1 MKKAA
6 KVIIWAT
13 VIWLLFLSVTRIAGI
28 IAKYEIYIKTDWAVA
43 VVGAA
48 LALGTVIATEI
59 ARKEPFPV
67 FYRVLLILT
76 VPVSIVSTFPLIS
89 QRGNIAATF
98 GAVATVI
105 CCLFAAIRVGLP
117 PKFGVPASLISL
129 LIVIPLCIYAFFTVM
144 LKNFGE
150 TTVVDTFE
158 STDGTYYAELIS
170 DSEGAL
176 GGSTRVKVY
185 KNNDIDFLIL
195 EIRKPKKD
203 IYVGNWGALSRV
215 EMHWQTDDVLII
227 NNVEYDMKAE

>member
-1 MKKAA
+1 MKKTA

-105 CCLFAAIRVGLP
+105 C
-117 PKFGVPASLISL
+117 
-129 LIVIPLCIYAFFTVM
+129 
-144 LKNFGE
+144 
-150 TTVVDTFE
+150 
-158 STDGTYYAELIS
+158 
-170 DSEGAL
+170 
-176 GGSTRVKVY
+176 
-185 KNNDIDFLIL
+185 
-195 EIRKPKKD
+195 
-203 IYVGNWGALSRV
+203 
-215 EMHWQTDDVLII
+215 
-227 NNVEYDMKAE
+227 

>member
-1 MKKAA
+1 MKKAV

-59 ARKEPFPV
+59 TRKEPFPV

-98 GAVATVI
+98 CAVATVI
-105 CCLFAAIRVGLP
+105 CCLIAAIRTGLP

-129 LIVIPLCIYAFFTVM
+129 LIVVPLCIGAFFTVM
-144 LKNFGE
+144 LENFGE

-195 EIRKPKKD
+195 EIRNPKKD
-203 IYVGNWGALSRV
+203 IYVGNWSALPSV
-215 EMHWQTDDVLII
+215 EMHWRTDDVLVI

>member
-117 PKFGVPASLISL
+117 PKFGVPA
-129 LIVIPLCIYAFFTVM
+129 PLCIDAFFTVM

-227 NNVEYDMKAE
+227 NDVEYDMNAE

>member
-1 MKKAA
+1 MKKAT

-13 VIWLLFLSVTRIAGI
+13 VIWLLFLSVTWIAGI

-43 VVGAA
+43 IVGAA
-48 LALGTVIATEI
+48 LALGTVITTEI

-76 VPVSIVSTFPLIS
+76 VPVSIVSTSPLIS

-98 GAVATVI
+98 CAVATVI
-105 CCLFAAIRVGLP
+105 CCLIAAIRTGLP

-129 LIVIPLCIYAFFTVM
+129 LIVVPLCIGAFFTVM
-144 LKNFGE
+144 LENFGE

-185 KNNDIDFLIL
+185 KNNDIDLLIL

-227 NNVEYDMKAE
+227 NDVEYDMNAE

>member
-28 IAKYEIYIKTDWAVA
+28 IAKYEIHIKTDWAVA

-117 PKFGVPASLISL
+117 PKFGIRASLISL
-129 LIVIPLCIYAFFTVM
+129 LIVVPLCIYAFFTVM

-203 IYVGNWGALSRV
+203 IYVGNWALCQESKCIGRLT
-215 EMHWQTDDVLII
+215 MCL
-227 NNVEYDMKAE
+227 

>member
-1 MKKAA
+1 M
-6 KVIIWAT
+6 IIWAT

-28 IAKYEIYIKTDWAVA
+28 IAKYEIHIKTDWAVA

-105 CCLFAAIRVGLP
+105 CCLFAVY
-117 PKFGVPASLISL
+117 
-129 LIVIPLCIYAFFTVM
+129 LCVFYR
-144 LKNFGE
+144 
-150 TTVVDTFE
+150 
-158 STDGTYYAELIS
+158 YAE
-170 DSEGAL
+170 E
-176 GGSTRVKVY
+176 
-185 KNNDIDFLIL
+185 F
-195 EIRKPKKD
+195 
-203 IYVGNWGALSRV
+203 W
-215 EMHWQTDDVLII
+215 
-227 NNVEYDMKAE
+227 